1 MKRSKKRHMV
11 IIKRFFSI
19 VISIF
24 FICNFSVNTSA
35 LTDVTH
41 SAYEEDKLLDT
52 TWYKGACL
60 NSSPTC
66 QKHILK
72 FESVN
77 ELIDFF
83 EKKLKITKSEKNSFY
98 VKRYLEAGGLTAL
111 GVVAAKLI
119 LTWKNISAIGG
130 VGLGFYVVQPL
141 RNLASFIF
149 EALPKT
155 FYFLKEKF
163 ISKTNEST
171 ENKKGKISEASDLL
185 LGNADD
191 NILANEINQ
200 EIYAR
205 ILEILKQ
212 KIIKKEYI
220 GKDILIVSWDNSLDK
235 PSFSIKFDTTT
246 YPIAYEEDIEK
257 YFKR

>member
-1 MKRSKKRHMV
+1 MV

-24 FICNFSVNTSA
+24 FICNFSVNTNA

-41 SAYEEDKLLDT
+41 SSYEEGKLLDT
-52 TWYKGACL
+52 TWYKGTCL

-66 QKHILK
+66 QKRILRL
-72 FESVN
+72 ESVN

-83 EKKLKITKSEKNSFY
+83 EKKLKITKSEENFFY
-98 VKRYLEAGGLTAL
+98 VKRYFAAGGLTAV
-111 GVVAAKLI
+111 GVVAANLI
-119 LTWKNISAIGG
+119 LTWKNILAIGG

-149 EALPKT
+149 EAFPKT
-155 FYFLKEKF
+155 FYFLREKF
-163 ISKTNEST
+163 ISKTNGSA
-171 ENKKGKISEASDLL
+171 ENKKGRISGTADLL
-185 LGNADD
+185 LGNYD
-191 NILANEINQ
+191 NTILANKINQ

-205 ILEILKQ
+205 ILEVLKQ

-235 PSFSIKFDTTT
+235 PGFSIKFDTTT
-246 YPIAYEEDIEK
+246 YPTVYEEDIEK

>member
-1 MKRSKKRHMV
+1 MV

-83 EKKLKITKSEKNSFY
+83 EKKLIFFSI
-98 VKRYLEAGGLTAL
+98 RYFSQ
-111 GVVAAKLI
+111 I
-119 LTWKNISAIGG
+119 AI
-130 VGLGFYVVQPL
+130 PL
-141 RNLASFIF
+141 SGA
-149 EALPKT
+149 
-155 FYFLKEKF
+155 
-163 ISKTNEST
+163 
-171 ENKKGKISEASDLL
+171 LL
-185 LGNADD
+185 L
-191 NILANEINQ
+191 
-200 EIYAR
+200 Y
-205 ILEILKQ
+205 
-212 KIIKKEYI
+212 Y
-220 GKDILIVSWDNSLDK
+220 
-235 PSFSIKFDTTT
+235 
-246 YPIAYEEDIEK
+246 
-257 YFKR
+257 